1 VARKVPQLQV
11 NVRLDEDLVRIL
23 EAAAF
28 VETST
33 VSELVRNT
41 LEGVARQWSAV
52 PAVRQA
58 LAAREEGGISLDAD
72 LADLEKQKAAE
83 AEGSSSG
90 GSPLN

>member
-1 VARKVPQLQV
+1 VARRIPQLQV

-28 VETST
+28 VESAT

-58 LAAREEGGISLDAD
+58 LAARDQGGLGLDASLDEVAQHRPPEAD
-72 LADLEKQKAAE
+72 R
-83 AEGSSSG
+83 SSSRG
-90 GSPLN
+90 NYS

>member
-1 VARKVPQLQV
+1 VARKVAQLQV

-58 LAAREEGGISLDAD
+58 LAARDQGGIRLDAA
-72 LADLEKQKAAE
+72 LASLEKQKATDAR
-83 AEGSSSG
+83 GSSSG
-90 GSPLN
+90 GSALN